1 MPDSHPAADP
11 AADPGGAAEP
21 TARPQQPVYFDEL
34 AELFAVFAADTN
46 VIYRDWL
53 DQTLFLMYGERA
65 VDLGCGAGRW
75 TGLLTDRYT
84 DVLGVDVAAR
94 EIAMARDA
102 HPGARFEVR
111 DLRDVTPD
119 THGRFDLVFSVNTVH
134 HLRDH
139 DRVLPHLRSLVA
151 PGGAAVVVDITDP
164 GGWASL
170 DYQVRDAFLDAE
182 ESYRHR
188 SKDHQIAAK
197 VLELHLHPAWLQHA
211 LTDVPLSRAE
221 FRTAYA
227 AVFPGAQFADLHRVV
242 TAMRWRD
249 PGLRSGERWGAS

>member
-1 MPDSHPAADP
+1 MTTSHPPTGP
-11 AADPGGAAEP
+11 AW
-21 TARPQQPVYFDEL
+21 QPAQSVYFDEL

-53 DQTLFLMYGERA
+53 DHTLFLLRGDRA

-75 TGLLTDRYT
+75 TGLLTDHYT

-102 HPGARFEVR
+102 HPTARFEVR
-111 DLRDVTPD
+111 DLLDVTPD
-119 THGRFDLVFSVNTVH
+119 TDGRFDLVFSVNTVH

-139 DRVLPHLRSLVA
+139 ARVLPRLRSLVA

-164 GGWASL
+164 GGWGTL

-197 VLELHLHPAWLQHA
+197 VLELHLHPAWLHHA
-211 LTDVPLSRAE
+211 LTDVPLSREE
-221 FRTAYA
+221 FRTGYA
-227 AVFPGAQFADLHRVV
+227 EVFPGAQFADLHRVV

-249 PGLRSGERWGAS
+249 NGQPADARWGTR